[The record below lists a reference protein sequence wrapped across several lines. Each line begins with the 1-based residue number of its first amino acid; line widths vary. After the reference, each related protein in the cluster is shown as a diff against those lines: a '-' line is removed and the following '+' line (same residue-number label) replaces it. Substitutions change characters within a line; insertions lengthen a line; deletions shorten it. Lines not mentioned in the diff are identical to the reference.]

1 MERVTGMA
9 VRFRPVVLRLAIVFL
24 FVVGGSWSAE
34 AQNQSP
40 TYPKP
45 SSSLSALRQRFQK
58 DTSQTQG
65 QGAGMGTEG
74 AGGETSLKDKREGKG
89 KQEGLSGEGGESGKE
104 AKPGAG
110 PRAQPPGARGQA
122 AATTA
127 RGGLIKPAG
136 AKGREAST
144 RAPAG
149 GVKAGGGAGGGAA
162 GAVRSLGGEKGFDP
176 VKQREVEYGEV
187 PDEGEVLSINGPMP
201 VGEFLEMLV
210 TTTSWNV
217 LVTKEAKATNLEFWL
232 TETKPKDALE
242 ILRFHDIFYEYNKD
256 THYLYVM
263 TKQEHLDRE
272 FGKLQECEFS
282 VQSADVDYIESALAS
297 LLSPKGRVI
306 TDTRTRHIFVWD
318 TADNIDKMK
327 KTVAELDV
335 PLVDMEFEVR
345 NADVSDIEALLDSIL
360 SPSGSVVVDPRTGK
374 ILVKDVK
381 EKVDEIRSAV
391 AKFDM
396 PLEPRIFEMKH
407 IEADALTDSVSELLT
422 ERGTAQVDPRTN
434 SLIVTDIP
442 SRQEQIAQ
450 VIAALDKKLETRTW
464 VLNFVEPEDIAE
476 RIETLVPE
484 EMGDIVVDEMVH
496 QVTVTALPERLNEID
511 ELIKAWDIKRRQVQ
525 IEAYLVAVSNN
536 FERSLNAQ
544 WTYFDSSGNTPQ
556 AYRINGGAVPDY
568 TKLTGAITLGQLPY
582 AEPLRSWFSGD
593 VIEDI
598 NGETIIDKF
607 GGSRVAAVLN
617 YLNSRGE
624 ATVLSSP
631 RVMVQDGEEAAF
643 RSGRQVPYVTSTTYS
658 QGYSSYYNQNQNQ
671 NQTNPYYY
679 GGYGYQPYNR
689 IEFLEVG
696 TTLRVLPRITDEA
709 SILLDIIAED
719 SDATL
724 TKILSNGQ
732 ENTVP
737 EKTENK
743 AETQVRVRDGQT
755 IVIGGLRKANSSDSV
770 SKSLPIL
777 GDIPIIGNLFKNP
790 SHTAKNNTLMV
801 FMTSTIV
808 GDETQPEADRLAQ
821 IDESFARKLRDAQ
834 KTDVGRALDRVSR
847 GKNEIGVSI
856 GQSGDMYSE
865 GQRVT
870 MEDLRTRFQALQVPS
885 ATKVIIRRHPAAP
898 DKVVTELTEV
908 ILETELKF
916 EFDDVIAPFVP
927 KRPEGQEPA
936 VGTGAPPAAEAKK

>member
-1 MERVTGMA
+1 MERVTKMA
-9 VRFRPVVLRLAIVFL
+9 VRFRPVVLMLWVVFL
-24 FVVGGSWSAE
+24 FVLGGAWLAE
-34 AQNQSP
+34 AQSQSP

-74 AGGETSLKDKREGKG
+74 ESGEKSLKEKREGKG
-89 KQEGLSGEGGESGKE
+89 EESGPQGE
-104 AKPGAG
+104 QAKGGKAGAG
-110 PRAQPPGARGQA
+110 PQAQPPGARGQA

-136 AKGREAST
+136 AKGREAAT

-149 GVKAGGGAGGGAA
+149 GARPGAGAGGGAG
-162 GAVRSLGGEKGFDP
+162 AVRTLGGEKGFDP
-176 VKQREVEYGEV
+176 LKFRELEYGEV

-201 VGEFLEMLV
+201 VGEFLDMLV

-242 ILRFHDIFYEYNKD
+242 ILKFHDIYYEYNKD

-272 FGKLQECEFS
+272 FGKLEECEFS
-282 VQSADVDYIESALAS
+282 VQSADVDYIESALGS

-327 KTVAELDV
+327 KTVAQLDV
-335 PLVDMEFEVR
+335 PLVDMEFSVR

-381 EKVDEIRSAV
+381 EKADEIRSAV
-391 AKFDM
+391 AKFDQ
-396 PLEPRIFEMKH
+396 PLEPRVFEMKYVK
-407 IEADALTDSVSELLT
+407 ADALTDSVSELLT

-434 SLIVTDIP
+434 ALIVTDIP

-450 VIAALDKKLETRTW
+450 VIAALDKKLVTRTW

-484 EMGDIVVDEMVH
+484 EMGDIVVDEAVH
-496 QVTVTALPERLNEID
+496 QVTVTALPDRLNEID

-568 TKLTGAITLGQLPY
+568 TKLTGAVTLGQLPY

-593 VIEDI
+593 VIKDI
-598 NGETIIDKF
+598 NGKTIIDEF
-607 GGSRVAAVLN
+607 GGNRVAAVLN

-679 GGYGYQPYNR
+679 GYGYQPYNR

-696 TTLRVLPRITDEA
+696 TTLRVLPRITDES

-777 GDIPIIGNLFKNP
+777 GDIPIVGSLFRSP

-834 KTDVGRALDRVSR
+834 KTEVGRALDRVSR

-865 GQRVT
+865 GQPVT
-870 MEDLRTRFQALQVPS
+870 LEDLRARFQAVKVPS
-885 ATKVIIRRHPAAP
+885 AAKVIIRRHPAAP
-898 DKVVTELTEV
+898 DKVVTAVTEV
-908 ILETELKF
+908 ILEAGLKF
-916 EFDDVIAPFVP
+916 EFDDVITPFVP
-927 KRPEGQEPA
+927 KRPEGEEPV
-936 VGTGAPPAAEAKK
+936 VGAQTPRAAEAK